1 MGGGGGGARPV
12 GAKDESRATKG
23 KKASAR
29 GKTDRRPAAGMA
41 ARRGDGGEDASVVVV
56 QAAAWDVNGG
66 AAVDPVKV
74 SAMMRQEREVRH
86 AFSMG

>member
-29 GKTDRRPAAGMA
+29 GKTDRRMA